1 MSTTSSDGPF
11 GATGYGTSPA
21 LSSGSTSPSS
31 TNSSSGASGST
42 GASRESTSGSS
53 GSSDA
58 SGTAGSGDYTSNG
71 AGYYGT
77 NGSPYSSSGAG
88 TGSSS
93 SYSSGSGS
101 SSGYSSSAYGTTGST
116 TPISTPG
123 STGTGSTSGAPDNGG
138 TELSRG
144 AVTTRTAPTARVSPG
159 AGGAGAGGA
168 HATAGSRTAST
179 AAARKHRGPRRVR
192 LAVARVD
199 PWSVM
204 KMSFLLS
211 VALGIAGV
219 VLTAVL
225 WMILSTMNVFTD
237 VEGVLQS
244 LQTTTSDP
252 FSIKDYVGFGRVVS
266 LSIVIGVIDVILMT
280 AIATVMAFLY
290 NICSALVGGVQL
302 TLTDD

>member
-1 MSTTSSDGPF
+1 MSATSPEGSLSSP
-11 GATGYGTSPA
+11 GTSTRTGSGSGFTDDQGQNGSYYA
-21 LSSGSTSPSS
+21 STGSSGSSGSTS
-31 TNSSSGASGST
+31 GASS
-42 GASRESTSGSS
+42 A
-53 GSSDA
+53 DPA
-58 SGTAGSGDYTSNG
+58 TA
-71 AGYYGT
+71 
-77 NGSPYSSSGAG
+77 
-88 TGSSS
+88 
-93 SYSSGSGS
+93 
-101 SSGYSSSAYGTTGST
+101 
-116 TPISTPG
+116 
-123 STGTGSTSGAPDNGG
+123 
-138 TELSRG
+138 LSRG
-144 AVTTRTAPTARVSPG
+144 AVTNRTAPTQRVGSGQSG
-159 AGGAGAGGA
+159 AA
-168 HATAGSRTAST
+168 SST
-179 AAARKHRGPRRVR
+179 AAGARTTTAHRKPKGPRRVR

-219 VLTAVL
+219 ILTGVL
-225 WMILSTMNVFTD
+225 WMILSTMNVFSD

>member
-1 MSTTSSDGPF
+1 MSTSSPEGSRSGA
-11 GATGYGTSPA
+11 GATG
-21 LSSGSTSPSS
+21 GSDDSRRA
-31 TNSSSGASGST
+31 SGASTRTS
-42 GASRESTSGSS
+42 SESAGSS
-53 GSSDA
+53 GRSDQP
-58 SGTAGSGDYTSNG
+58 TSNG
-71 AGYYGT
+71 SGYYGS
-77 NGSPYSSSGAG
+77 NGATYSASG
-88 TGSSS
+88 SQL
-93 SYSSGSGS
+93 SGSGS
-101 SSGYSSSAYGTTGST
+101 GPSASSSAGSSAAGSGLTGSA
-116 TPISTPG
+116 
-123 STGTGSTSGAPDNGG
+123 STSGAASADQGHA
-138 TELSRG
+138 LSRG
-144 AVTTRTAPTARVSPG
+144 AVTNRTAPTQRVG
-159 AGGAGAGGA
+159 AGHAGA
-168 HATAGSRTAST
+168 TT
-179 AAARKHRGPRRVR
+179 AAGARPAAQRKHKGPRRVR

-219 VLTAVL
+219 ILTAVL

-237 VEGVLQS
+237 IEGVLQS

>member
-1 MSTTSSDGPF
+1 MSATSPEGSVSRTGTSTRTGSGSGSDGSGQNGSYYAST
-11 GATGYGTSPA
+11 GAS
-21 LSSGSTSPSS
+21 
-31 TNSSSGASGST
+31 NGASGST
-42 GASRESTSGSS
+42 SGASGASTA
-53 GSSDA
+53 DQ
-58 SGTAGSGDYTSNG
+58 GTA
-71 AGYYGT
+71 
-77 NGSPYSSSGAG
+77 
-88 TGSSS
+88 
-93 SYSSGSGS
+93 
-101 SSGYSSSAYGTTGST
+101 
-116 TPISTPG
+116 
-123 STGTGSTSGAPDNGG
+123 
-138 TELSRG
+138 LSRG
-144 AVTTRTAPTARVSPG
+144 AVTNRTAPTQRVGSG
-159 AGGAGAGGA
+159 TSGQSGSSGSTGQAAAATGAGAR
-168 HATAGSRTAST
+168 ATTAP
-179 AAARKHRGPRRVR
+179 RKHKGPRRVR

-219 VLTAVL
+219 ILTAVL

-237 VEGVLQS
+237 IEGVLQS

>member
-1 MSTTSSDGPF
+1 MSTTSEGGSVGKTQWASDRTAPM
-11 GATGYGTSPA
+11 TSSGTS
-21 LSSGSTSPSS
+21 SS
-31 TNSSSGASGST
+31 TASTQAVDSSAAGSHGSGNGASSGAAG
-42 GASRESTSGSS
+42 
-53 GSSDA
+53 
-58 SGTAGSGDYTSNG
+58 GTTTYYGSNG
-71 AGYYGT
+71 ASFDS
-77 NGSPYSSSGAG
+77 GSQSAV
-88 TGSSS
+88 
-93 SYSSGSGS
+93 GSGS
-101 SSGYSSSAYGTTGST
+101 SAA
-116 TPISTPG
+116 PN
-123 STGTGSTSGAPDNGG
+123 TSGADTGG
-138 TELSRG
+138 TPLTRG
-144 AVTTRTAPTARVSPG
+144 AVTTQTAPTAKVTPAAAPARP
-159 AGGAGAGGA
+159 
-168 HATAGSRTAST
+168 
-179 AAARKHRGPRRVR
+179 AARKAKGPRRVR

-219 VLTAVL
+219 ILTAVL
-225 WMILSTMNVFTD
+225 WMILSTMNVFSD
-237 VEGVLQS
+237 IEGVLQS

>member
-1 MSTTSSDGPF
+1 MSTTSSEGSFGKAGF
-11 GATGYGTSPA
+11 GAGSSRGSGSGKSAT
-21 LSSGSTSPSS
+21 SSGSSASPSTGS
-31 TNSSSGASGST
+31 GSGSGSDSGASGGST
-42 GASRESTSGSS
+42 NGYYGSGGAAYASGSGSS
-53 GSSDA
+53 GS
-58 SGTAGSGDYTSNG
+58 
-71 AGYYGT
+71 
-77 NGSPYSSSGAG
+77 
-88 TGSSS
+88 
-93 SYSSGSGS
+93 
-101 SSGYSSSAYGTTGST
+101 
-116 TPISTPG
+116 
-123 STGTGSTSGAPDNGG
+123 TGSTSGASVGD
-138 TELSRG
+138 TTTSLSRG
-144 AVTTRTAPTARVSPG
+144 AVTTRTAPTQKVGAAPG
-159 AGGAGAGGA
+159 RPAGA
-168 HATAGSRTAST
+168 AGTVP
-179 AAARKHRGPRRVR
+179 RKHKGPRRVR

-219 VLTAVL
+219 ILTAVL

-237 VEGVLQS
+237 IEGVLQS

>member
-1 MSTTSSDGPF
+1 MSTSSPEGPLSAS
-11 GATGYGTSPA
+11 GATGGTGEPWR
-21 LSSGSTSPSS
+21 GTGPSTRTS
-31 TNSSSGASGST
+31 TGAGASGR
-42 GASRESTSGSS
+42 ASGS
-53 GSSDA
+53 GV
-58 SGTAGSGDYTSNG
+58 GDQPASNG
-71 AGYYGT
+71 TGYYGS
-77 NGSPYSSSGAG
+77 NGVTY
-88 TGSSS
+88 T
-93 SYSSGSGS
+93 SSGSGS
-101 SSGYSSSAYGTTGST
+101 PGSGSSGPSGS
-116 TPISTPG
+116 
-123 STGTGSTSGAPDNGG
+123 TGSTSGAASADQG
-138 TELSRG
+138 TSLSRG
-144 AVTTRTAPTARVSPG
+144 AVTNRTAPTQRV
-159 AGGAGAGGA
+159 GGQASTSAAAGARS
-168 HATAGSRTAST
+168 ATAQ
-179 AAARKHRGPRRVR
+179 RKHKGPRRVR

-219 VLTAVL
+219 ILTAVL

-237 VEGVLQS
+237 IEGVLQS

>member
-1 MSTTSSDGPF
+1 
-11 GATGYGTSPA
+11 
-21 LSSGSTSPSS
+21 
-31 TNSSSGASGST
+31 
-42 GASRESTSGSS
+42 
-53 GSSDA
+53 
-58 SGTAGSGDYTSNG
+58 
-71 AGYYGT
+71 
-77 NGSPYSSSGAG
+77 
-88 TGSSS
+88 
-93 SYSSGSGS
+93 
-101 SSGYSSSAYGTTGST
+101 
-116 TPISTPG
+116 
-123 STGTGSTSGAPDNGG
+123 
-138 TELSRG
+138 
-144 AVTTRTAPTARVSPG
+144 VTTRTAPTQRVTPG
-159 AGGAGAGGA
+159 
-168 HATAGSRTAST
+168 HAPAST
-179 AAARKHRGPRRVR
+179 GTRAAAGTSTAARKHRGPRRVR

-237 VEGVLQS
+237 IEGVLQS